1 MPGFTIVTGV
11 LLRSLDVKQT
21 THMTLEAASCNEYGV
36 FERHRTV
43 GIWRMKAF

>member
-11 LLRSLDVKQT
+11 LLRSLDVKQ
-21 THMTLEAASCNEYGV
+21 MTLEAASRNEYGV